1 MLPELGQVLL
11 SLALLVGSCLA
22 GSHAATAGDPQALA
36 PSGVLRVG
44 LYRGSPTSI
53 IEGAT
58 PRDAKGVAYDL
69 GRQLAAALGVPCE
82 TVIYRANAPLLKA
95 LAAGEVDVVFTNA
108 TAQRARHMDFSQ
120 PFMSVEK
127 SLLVPQGSPL
137 QTLAAANRA
146 GLKVGVSQGSSTSEE
161 LRKIYPAISTQSV
174 DTLQHAARMLADRQ
188 IDAFA
193 TNDAIL
199 YQMSD
204 GVPGSRVLPGHW
216 GMESFAAGIPK
227 GRQAGMPFLRRFMS
241 QAQADGSIARAIERA
256 GLRGAAPLNGAGSGR
271 IRAVHSN

>member
-1 MLPELGQVLL
+1 MKTILRGGLRALL
-11 SLALLVGSCLA
+11 SLALLAGSGLA
-22 GSHAATAGDPQALA
+22 GSHAATTGDPQALA
-36 PSGVLRVG
+36 PSGVLRLG

-58 PRDAKGVAYDL
+58 PRESKGVAYDL

-82 TVIYRANAPLLKA
+82 TVIYPSNAPLLKA
-95 LAAGEVDVVFTNA
+95 LEAGKVDVVFTNA
-108 TAQRARHMDFSQ
+108 TAERAQHMDFSQ
-120 PFMSVEK
+120 PFMWVEK
-127 SLLVPQGSPL
+127 SLLVPGDSPL
-137 QTLAAANRA
+137 KALAGANRP

-161 LRKIYPAISTQSV
+161 LLKIYPGISTRSI
-174 DTLQHAARMLADRQ
+174 DTLQHAAQMLAGHQ

-216 GMESFAAGIPK
+216 GMETFAAGIPK
-227 GRQAGMPFLRRFMS
+227 GRQAGMPFLRRFMA
-241 QAQADGSIARAIERA
+241 QAQADGSVAKAIERA
-256 GLRGAAPLNGAGSGR
+256 GLRGTMPAPHKR
-271 IRAVHSN
+271 H